1 MRIIGAQTDISS
13 DRDEVS
19 DRPAPKV
26 LLHAAPARVRPRCL
40 LEVSRSVQFFSCS
53 LHEEAHACFV
63 QTMDE
68 SKIQEL
74 TQLSK
79 TVSELVDELGDEGGV
94 DMSIFTDVFTAGYQ

>member
-1 MRIIGAQTDISS
+1 MRRPLVRARGVFLRSA
-13 DRDEVS
+13 EVS
-19 DRPAPKV
+19 K
-26 LLHAAPARVRPRCL
+26 
-40 LEVSRSVQFFSCS
+40 CS
-53 LHEEAHACFV
+53 LHEEAHARFV